1 MSRGGRKRFGCPCNV
16 DNKYMQYIFNRPW
29 CIFSR
34 PWWSSPKP
42 RPAAWRAFS
51 FDMLLTP
58 RARVCQQSAL
68 IIALQFIPT
77 FWLFVLPLTGAMSSG
92 MLPPMWKPNLNNAS
106 GAAKFLCFPMV
117 PLLLIF
123 VVFLL
128 AAGMVVDAAVAE
140 VENPILL

>member
-1 MSRGGRKRFGCPCNV
+1 M
-16 DNKYMQYIFNRPW
+16 
-29 CIFSR
+29 
-34 PWWSSPKP
+34 
-42 RPAAWRAFS
+42 
-51 FDMLLTP
+51 
-58 RARVCQQSAL
+58 
-68 IIALQFIPT
+68 
-77 FWLFVLPLTGAMSSG
+77 
-92 MLPPMWKPNLNNAS
+92 

>member
-1 MSRGGRKRFGCPCNV
+1 
-16 DNKYMQYIFNRPW
+16 
-29 CIFSR
+29 
-34 PWWSSPKP
+34 
-42 RPAAWRAFS
+42 
-51 FDMLLTP
+51 MLLTP

-128 AAGMVVDAAVAE
+128 AAGMVVDAAVVVGLVAGRWRGRRQGME
-140 VENPILL
+140 VVRPSHQM

>member
-1 MSRGGRKRFGCPCNV
+1 
-16 DNKYMQYIFNRPW
+16 
-29 CIFSR
+29 
-34 PWWSSPKP
+34 
-42 RPAAWRAFS
+42 
-51 FDMLLTP
+51 MLLTP

-140 VENPILL
+140 VANPILV

>member
-1 MSRGGRKRFGCPCNV
+1 
-16 DNKYMQYIFNRPW
+16 
-29 CIFSR
+29 
-34 PWWSSPKP
+34 
-42 RPAAWRAFS
+42 
-51 FDMLLTP
+51 MLLTP

-92 MLPPMWKPNLNNAS
+92 MLPAYWKFPSNAS
-106 GAAKFLCFPMV
+106 GAAKFLCFPGV
-117 PLLLIF
+117 PFLMIF

-140 VENPILL
+140 VQNPILL